1 MDHLLLRHGLL
12 NERNGATMPGDLSFE
27 DVGMCFRLYRERVD
41 TLKEA
46 VLGLFRHR
54 ARYEEF
60 WALRHASVSVK
71 QGESVG
77 LVGHN
82 GSGKSTLLKLAAGV
96 LKPSEGRVNVGGRV
110 SPMIEL
116 AAGFDPD
123 LTGRDNVFLNGALM
137 GYSRKEMTAKFE
149 RIVEFS
155 ELGDFIDQP
164 VKNYSSGMYARLG
177 FAIAA
182 DVDPEILIIDEVL
195 AVGDERFQA
204 KCMGRIREIQRGG
217 CTIFYVS
224 HGMGSVAELCD
235 RVLVLH
241 HGQLVFDGPT
251 AGGIERYRELQGFRP
266 EPAQAEGA

>member
-1 MDHLLLRHGLL
+1 MA
-12 NERNGATMPGDLSFE
+12 GALTFH
-27 DVGMCFRLYRERVD
+27 DVGLSFRLYRERVD

-46 VLGLFRHR
+46 VLGRFRHGK
-54 ARYEEF
+54 RYDEF
-60 WALRHASVSVK
+60 WAVRHVTATVRP
-71 QGESVG
+71 GESVA
-77 LVGHN
+77 LIGHN
-82 GSGKSTLLKLAAGV
+82 GSGKSTLLKAVAGV
-96 LKPSEGRVNVGGRV
+96 LRPTEGVLRVDGRI

-137 GYSRKEMTAKFE
+137 GHTRKEMASKLD

-204 KCMGRIREIQRGG
+204 KCMERIRAIRAGG
-217 CTIFYVS
+217 CTILYVS
-224 HGMGSVAELCD
+224 HDMHSVAGLCD

-241 HGQLVFDGPT
+241 HGALVYDGSAA
-251 AGGIERYRELQGFRP
+251 AGIDRYRELQGFHPDPGHART
-266 EPAQAEGA
+266 G

>member
-1 MDHLLLRHGLL
+1 MS
-12 NERNGATMPGDLSFE
+12 GALSFQ
-27 DVGMCFRLYRERVD
+27 DVGLCFRLYRERVD

-46 VLGLFRHR
+46 VLGRFRHR
-54 ARYEEF
+54 KTYEDF
-60 WALRHASVSVK
+60 WALRHVSFEVRP
-71 QGESVG
+71 GESVG
-77 LVGHN
+77 LIGHN
-82 GSGKSTLLKLAAGV
+82 GSGKSTLLKVAAGV
-96 LKPSEGRVNVGGRV
+96 LRPVEGTVKVEGRI

-123 LTGRDNVFLNGALM
+123 LTGRDNIFLNGALM
-137 GYSRKEMTAKFE
+137 GHSRKEMLTKLD

-155 ELGDFIDQP
+155 ELGEFIDQP

-204 KCMGRIREIQRGG
+204 KCMERIREIRQGG

-224 HGMGSVAELCD
+224 HGMGSVTELCQ
-235 RVLVLH
+235 RVIVLH
-241 HGQLVFDGPT
+241 HGALVFDGEPP
-251 AGGIERYRELQGFRP
+251 AAVERYRELQGFHP
-266 EPAQAEGA
+266 EPAHARLVP

>member
-1 MDHLLLRHGLL
+1 
-12 NERNGATMPGDLSFE
+12 MPGTLSFK

-46 VLGLFRHR
+46 VLGRFRHR
-54 ARYEEF
+54 RAYDEF
-60 WALRHASVSVK
+60 WALRHATLEVGA
-71 QGESVG
+71 GESVG

-82 GSGKSTLLKLAAGV
+82 GSGKSTLLRIAAGV
-96 LKPSEGRVNVGGRV
+96 LKPTEGKVRVEGRI

-123 LTGRDNVFLNGALM
+123 LTGRDNIFLNGALM
-137 GYSRKEMTAKFE
+137 GHSRKEMAAKLD

-155 ELGDFIDQP
+155 ELGEFVDQP

-177 FAIAA
+177 FAIAV
-182 DVDPEILIIDEVL
+182 DVEPEILIIDEVL

-204 KCMGRIREIQRGG
+204 KCMERIRAIRASG

-224 HGMGSVAELCD
+224 HSMEKVVELCD
-235 RVLVLH
+235 RVVVLH
-241 HGQLVFDGPT
+241 HGALVFDGPP
-251 AGGIERYRELQGFRP
+251 APGIERYRELQGFRP
-266 EPAQAEGA
+266 EPAHASAK

>member
-1 MDHLLLRHGLL
+1 
-12 NERNGATMPGDLSFE
+12 MPGTLSFQ
-27 DVGMCFRLYRERVD
+27 DVGLCFRMYRERVD

-46 VLGLFRHR
+46 VLGRFRHR
-54 ARYEEF
+54 SRYDEF
-60 WALRHASVSVK
+60 WALRHATIEVRS
-71 QGESVG
+71 GESVG
-77 LVGHN
+77 LIGHN
-82 GSGKSTLLKLAAGV
+82 GSGKSTLLKIAAGV
-96 LKPSEGRVNVGGRV
+96 IKPTEGRARVEGRI

-123 LTGRDNVFLNGALM
+123 LTGRDNIFLNGALM
-137 GYSRKEMTAKFE
+137 GHSRREMAAKLD

-204 KCMGRIREIQRGG
+204 KCMERIHAIRGAG
-217 CTIFYVS
+217 ATIFYVS
-224 HGMGSVAELCD
+224 HAMAQVTELCD
-235 RVLVLH
+235 RVLVVH
-241 HGQLVFDGPT
+241 HGGIVFDGPP
-251 AGGIERYRELQGFRP
+251 APAIERYRELQGFSP
-266 EPAQAEGA
+266 PATPARTA

>member
-1 MDHLLLRHGLL
+1 
-12 NERNGATMPGDLSFE
+12 MPGTISFS
-27 DVGMCFRLYRERVD
+27 DAGMSFRLYRERVD

-46 VLGLFRHR
+46 ALGLFQHR
-54 ARYEEF
+54 KRYEEF
-60 WALRHASVSVK
+60 WALRHASFDVRA
-71 QGESVG
+71 GESLG
-77 LVGHN
+77 LIGHN
-82 GSGKSTLLKLAAGV
+82 GSGKSTLLKMAAGV
-96 LKPSEGRVNVGGRV
+96 LKPTEGKVQVEGRI

-123 LTGRDNVFLNGALM
+123 LTGRDNIFLNGALM
-137 GYSRKEMTAKFE
+137 GHSKREMTAKLG
-149 RIVEFS
+149 RIIEFS

-204 KCMGRIREIQRGG
+204 KCMERIQSIRKGG

-224 HGMGSVAELCD
+224 HGMGSVQSLCD

-241 HGQLVFDGPT
+241 HGALVFDGEP
-251 AGGIERYRELQGFRP
+251 AAAVERYRELQGFTP
-266 EPAQAEGA
+266 DTAQARTA

>member
-1 MDHLLLRHGLL
+1 MT
-12 NERNGATMPGDLSFE
+12 GAISFQN
-27 DVGMCFRLYRERVD
+27 VGMSFRLYHERVD
-41 TLKEA
+41 TLKEV
-46 VLGLFRHR
+46 VLGRFRQR
-54 ARYEEF
+54 KAYDLF
-60 WALRHASVSVK
+60 WALRGVSFQVRP
-71 QGESVG
+71 GESVG
-77 LVGHN
+77 LIGHN
-82 GSGKSTLLKLAAGV
+82 GSGKSTLLKIAAGV
-96 LKPSEGRVNVGGRV
+96 LRPTEGAVQVDGRV

-137 GYSRKEMTAKFE
+137 GHSRKEMAKKFD

-155 ELGDFIDQP
+155 ELGEFIDQP

-195 AVGDERFQA
+195 AVGDERFQD
-204 KCMGRIREIQRGG
+204 KCMERIRSIRKGG

-235 RVLVLH
+235 RVIVLH
-241 HGQLVFDGPT
+241 HGQLMFDGQPGP
-251 AGGIERYRELQGFRP
+251 AIERYRELQGFRP
-266 EPAQAEGA
+266 DAAHSGNGG

>member
-1 MDHLLLRHGLL
+1 
-12 NERNGATMPGDLSFE
+12 MPGTLSFQ
-27 DVGMCFRLYRERVD
+27 DVGMCFRMYRERVD

-46 VLGLFRHR
+46 VLGRFRHR
-54 ARYEEF
+54 SRYDEF
-60 WALRHASVSVK
+60 WALRHATLEVSA
-71 QGESVG
+71 GASVG
-77 LVGHN
+77 LIGHN
-82 GSGKSTLLKLAAGV
+82 GSGKSTLLKIAAGV
-96 LKPSEGRVNVGGRV
+96 LKPTEGRVRVEGRI

-116 AAGFDPD
+116 AAGFDAD
-123 LTGRDNVFLNGALM
+123 LTGRDNIFLNGALM
-137 GYSRKEMTAKFE
+137 GHSRREMAGKVD

-204 KCMGRIREIQRGG
+204 KCMERIREIRRGG

-224 HGMGSVAELCD
+224 HSMTSVAELCD
-235 RVLVLH
+235 RVIVLH
-241 HGQLVFDGPT
+241 HGAIVFDGAPEP
-251 AGGIERYRELQGFRP
+251 AIARYREIQGFQP
-266 EPAQAEGA
+266 DPAQARTA

>member
-1 MDHLLLRHGLL
+1 MRGS
-12 NERNGATMPGDLSFE
+12 LSFQS
-27 DVGMCFRLYRERVD
+27 VGMSFRLHREKAN

-46 VLGLFRHR
+46 VLGRFRQFTQADGFR
-54 ARYEEF
+54 ALDDVTFDVRT
-60 WALRHASVSVK
+60 
-71 QGESVG
+71 GESVG
-77 LVGHN
+77 LIGHN
-82 GSGKSTLLKLAAGV
+82 GSGKSTLLKIAAGV
-96 LKPSEGRVNVGGRV
+96 LRPTDGRVRVEGRV

-123 LTGRDNVFLNGALM
+123 LTGRDNIFLNGALM
-137 GYSRKEMTAKFE
+137 GHSRKEMAAKFD

-155 ELGDFIDQP
+155 ELAEFIDVP

-182 DVDPEILIIDEVL
+182 DVDPEILMVDEVL

-204 KCMGRIREIQRGG
+204 KCMDRIRSIRRDG

-224 HGMGSVAELCD
+224 HAMETVSELCD

-241 HGQLVFDGPT
+241 HGRLEFDGPPD
-251 AGGIERYRELQGFRP
+251 AAIARYRDLQGFTPHPSRHS
-266 EPAQAEGA
+266 A

>member
-1 MDHLLLRHGLL
+1 
-12 NERNGATMPGDLSFE
+12 MPGTLSFQ
-27 DVGMCFRLYRERVD
+27 DVGMCFRMYRERVN

-46 VLGLFRHR
+46 ALGLFRHR
-54 ARYEEF
+54 TRYDEF
-60 WALRHASVSVK
+60 WALRHASFDVRA
-71 QGESVG
+71 GESVG
-77 LVGHN
+77 LIGHN
-82 GSGKSTLLKLAAGV
+82 GSGKSTLLKIAAGV
-96 LKPSEGRVNVGGRV
+96 LKPTEGRVHVAGRI

-123 LTGRDNVFLNGALM
+123 LTGRDNIFLNGALM
-137 GYSRKEMTAKFE
+137 GHSRKEMSSKLD

-155 ELGDFIDQP
+155 ELAEFIDQP

-204 KCMGRIREIQRGG
+204 KCMERIRAIRGSG

-224 HGMGSVAELCD
+224 HGMDSVAELCS
-235 RVLVLH
+235 RVIVLH
-241 HGQLVFDGPT
+241 HGSVAFDGLPGP
-251 AGGIERYRELQGFRP
+251 AIERYRELQGFRP
-266 EPAQAEGA
+266 EPAHAHTA

>member
-1 MDHLLLRHGLL
+1 
-12 NERNGATMPGDLSFE
+12 MPGGLCFK

-54 ARYEEF
+54 TRYDEF
-60 WALRHASVSVK
+60 WALRGVSVEV
-71 QGESVG
+71 QPGESVG
-77 LVGHN
+77 LIGHN

-96 LKPSEGRVNVGGRV
+96 LKPTEGLVRVEGRV

-137 GYSRKEMTAKFE
+137 GHSRKEMAAKFD

-182 DVDPEILIIDEVL
+182 DVDPEILIIDEIL

-204 KCMGRIREIQRGG
+204 KCMERIRSIRARG

-224 HGMGSVAELCD
+224 HGMKSVEELCD

-241 HGQLVFDGPT
+241 HGQLVFDGQP
-251 AGGIERYRELQGFRP
+251 AAGIERYRELQGFRP
-266 EPAQAEGA
+266 EPAQAAGA

>member
-1 MDHLLLRHGLL
+1 
-12 NERNGATMPGDLSFE
+12 MPGSLSFH
-27 DVGMCFRLYRERVD
+27 DVGLCFRLYRERVD

-46 VLGLFRHR
+46 VLGRFRHR
-54 ARYEEF
+54 KRYDEF
-60 WALRHASVSVK
+60 WALRHVSVDVRA
-71 QGESVG
+71 GESVG
-77 LVGHN
+77 LIGHN
-82 GSGKSTLLKLAAGV
+82 GSGKSTLLKIAAGV
-96 LKPSEGRVNVGGRV
+96 LKPTEGKVRVDGRI

-123 LTGRDNVFLNGALM
+123 LTGRDNIFLNGALM
-137 GYSRKEMTAKFE
+137 GHSRKEMAGKLD

-155 ELGDFIDQP
+155 ELGEFIDQP

-204 KCMGRIREIQRGG
+204 KCMDRIREIRRSG

-224 HGMGSVAELCD
+224 HGMGSVQELCD

-241 HGQLVFDGPT
+241 HGALVFDGAP
-251 AGGIERYRELQGFRP
+251 AEGIERYRELQGFHP
-266 EPAQAEGA
+266 DPAHARTA

>member
-1 MDHLLLRHGLL
+1 
-12 NERNGATMPGDLSFE
+12 MPGTLSFE
-27 DVGMCFRLYRERVD
+27 DVGMSFRMYRERVD

-46 VLGLFRHR
+46 VLGRFRHR
-54 ARYEEF
+54 KRYDEF
-60 WALRHASVSVK
+60 WALRHASLEVK

-77 LVGHN
+77 LIGHN
-82 GSGKSTLLKLAAGV
+82 GSGKSTLLRIAAGV
-96 LKPSEGRVNVGGRV
+96 LRPTEGRVHVEGRI

-123 LTGRDNVFLNGALM
+123 LTGRDNIFLNGALM
-137 GYSRKEMTAKFE
+137 GHSRKEMAGKVD

-155 ELGDFIDQP
+155 ELGEFIDQP

-204 KCMGRIREIQRGG
+204 KCIERIRVIRAAGA
-217 CTIFYVS
+217 TIFYVS
-224 HGMGSVAELCD
+224 HAMEQVKELCD
-235 RVLVLH
+235 RVVVLH
-241 HGQLVFDGPT
+241 HGQIVFDGAP
-251 AGGIERYRELQGFRP
+251 APAIDRYRELQGFRP
-266 EPAQAEGA
+266 DPAHARTA

>member
-1 MDHLLLRHGLL
+1 MAG
-12 NERNGATMPGDLSFE
+12 TLSFR
-27 DVGMCFRLYRERVD
+27 DVGMCFRLYRENVN

-46 VLGLFRHR
+46 VLGAFRHR
-54 ARYEEF
+54 QRFEEF
-60 WALRHASVSVK
+60 WALRHATLQVAA
-71 QGESVG
+71 GESVG
-77 LVGHN
+77 LIGHN
-82 GSGKSTLLKLAAGV
+82 GSGKSTLLKIAAGV
-96 LKPSEGRVNVGGRV
+96 LKPTEGEVRVEGRI

-137 GYSRKEMTAKFE
+137 GHSRREMAGKLD

-155 ELGDFIDQP
+155 ELGEFIDQP

-204 KCMGRIREIQRGG
+204 KCMDRIRQIRQSG

-224 HGMGSVAELCD
+224 HGMESVADLCD
-235 RVLVLH
+235 RVVVLH
-241 HGQLVFDGPT
+241 HGALVFDGPPGP
-251 AGGIERYRELQGFRP
+251 AIERYRELQGFHPP
-266 EPAQAEGA
+266 EHARTA

>member
-1 MDHLLLRHGLL
+1 MS
-12 NERNGATMPGDLSFE
+12 GALSFH

-46 VLGLFRHR
+46 VLGRFRHR
-54 ARYEEF
+54 SRYDEF
-60 WALRHASVSVK
+60 WALRRATLEVAP
-71 QGESVG
+71 GESIG
-77 LVGHN
+77 LIGAN
-82 GSGKSTLLKLAAGV
+82 GSGKSTLLRIAAGV
-96 LKPSEGRVNVGGRV
+96 LRPSEGTVRVDGRV

-137 GYSRKEMTAKFE
+137 GYSRKEMARKFQ
-149 RIVEFS
+149 RIVDFS
-155 ELGDFIDQP
+155 ELGEFIDQP

-204 KCMGRIREIQRGG
+204 KCMERIREIRKSG
-217 CTIFYVS
+217 CTLLYVS
-224 HGMGSVAELCD
+224 HGMESVEELCD
-235 RVLVLH
+235 RVVVLH
-241 HGQLVFDGPT
+241 HGQIVLDGAPGP
-251 AGGIERYRELQGFRP
+251 AIARYRELQDFHP
-266 EPAQAEGA
+266 DATGARTA

>member
-1 MDHLLLRHGLL
+1 
-12 NERNGATMPGDLSFE
+12 MPGALSFK
-27 DVGMCFRLYRERVD
+27 DVGMSFRLYRERVD

-46 VLGLFRHR
+46 VLGRFRHR
-54 ARYEEF
+54 KSYEDF
-60 WALRHASVSVK
+60 WALRHVSFEVRP
-71 QGESVG
+71 GESVG
-77 LVGHN
+77 LIGHN
-82 GSGKSTLLKLAAGV
+82 GSGKSTLLKVAAGV
-96 LKPSEGRVNVGGRV
+96 LRPTEGSARVEGRI

-123 LTGRDNVFLNGALM
+123 LTGRDNIFLNGALM
-137 GYSRKEMTAKFE
+137 GHSRKEMAGKLD

-155 ELGDFIDQP
+155 ELGEFIDQP

-204 KCMGRIREIQRGG
+204 KCMERIRSIRQSG

-224 HGMGSVAELCD
+224 HTMPSVTELCD
-235 RVLVLH
+235 RVIVLH
-241 HGQLVFDGPT
+241 HGQLAFDGAPEP
-251 AGGIERYRELQGFRP
+251 AIARYRELQGFQP
-266 EPAQAEGA
+266 PPAHEARTA